1 MRNNMATV
9 KVQIPFALQVT
20 TVFFFNACNILWFP
34 KWKLLMNA
42 EAFWKALEQMPS
54 KGLRKD
60 QDAIA

>member
-20 TVFFFNACNILWFP
+20 TVFYACNILWFP
-34 KWKLLMNA
+34 KWKLLMNT